1 MMRLKMKTMV
11 KNIWGMGWY
20 GSWGGA
26 RTQRRAGGWIS
37 TGISKGNEE
46 EQGRYEE
53 DEGMVKRMI
62 EFI

>member
-1 MMRLKMKTMV
+1 
-11 KNIWGMGWY
+11 MGWY